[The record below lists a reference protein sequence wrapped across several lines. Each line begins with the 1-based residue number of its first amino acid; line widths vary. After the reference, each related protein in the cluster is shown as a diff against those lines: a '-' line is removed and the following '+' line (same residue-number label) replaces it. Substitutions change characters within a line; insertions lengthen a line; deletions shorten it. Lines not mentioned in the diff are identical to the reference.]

1 MLILPFLLFSISPAA
16 LRHAPAG
23 TEVHIRL
30 TTTVG
35 SYASRAGTRVSAVLI
50 APVLVDGETVLPAGS
65 VVSGKVRRA
74 ARVGLGI
81 RHETA
86 ALDLEF
92 NQVALPGGDPVAL
105 GARVAEVDNAR
116 EHVSG
121 NGRIQ
126 GVRATGSVS
135 YRVSGY
141 VRGLLFR
148 CELHALIAAWIV
160 KAAVINLPEP
170 EIYLPAGAE
179 LTLTLTEPLFLATS
193 VEAPVI
199 RALPGDEQTGDERPG
214 DDQTGDD
221 RADLH
226 RLVASMPSRTYATAR
241 QRPSDLTNVAIIGS
255 RDRVAAA
262 FAAGG
267 WSAARPL
274 SMRRRVQWLRAIGE
288 RHGFDSAPMSSLLL
302 NGARADMS
310 WEKGLNDISKRH
322 HIRLWK
328 QAGEWEGQD
337 VWIGAATRD
346 VDFGFLRPGRP
357 FTHKIAAEVDQE
369 RDKVAYDLVFTG
381 CTSRL
386 EWAGRTNVP
395 RVTDNGT
402 GDQITTDT
410 RLAVVELN
418 DCRAPRLS
426 TETIDTAPVPIH
438 GGKIALLARREILA
452 ARSDLLRN
460 NWFWR
465 GYEATR
471 WIGGVLRT
479 HVRGSSGPR
488 SFLSSFRHSSLPSPH
503 EAPPVLTTAQ
513 PPHFGTP

>member
-1 MLILPFLLFSISPAA
+1 MLILPFLLFWINPPAI
-16 LRHAPAG
+16 RQAPAG
-23 TEVHIRL
+23 TQVHIRL
-30 TTTVG
+30 ITTVG

-50 APVLVDGETVLPAGS
+50 APLMVEGETVLPAGS
-65 VVSGKVRRA
+65 VLFGNVRRV

-116 EHVSG
+116 ERVTRD
-121 NGRIQ
+121 GRIR
-126 GVRATGSVS
+126 GVRATGSGS

-141 VRGLLFR
+141 VRALLFR
-148 CELHALIAAWIV
+148 CELHAAIAAWIV

-179 LTLTLTEPLFLATS
+179 LTLILTEPLSLASS
-193 VEAPVI
+193 VEEPVTGV
-199 RALPGDEQTGDERPG
+199 LPDDERE
-214 DDQTGDD
+214 
-221 RADLH
+221 DLL
-226 RLVASMPSRTYATAR
+226 RLVASMPSRTHADAR
-241 QRPSDLTNVAIIGS
+241 QRPSDLTNVALIGS
-255 RDRVAAA
+255 RDQIAAA
-262 FAAGG
+262 FAAAG

-274 SMRRRVQWLRAIGE
+274 SFRRRVQWIRAIGE

-302 NGARADMS
+302 NGAQADMS
-310 WEKGLNDISKRH
+310 WEKGLNDVSKRH

-337 VWIGAATRD
+337 LWIGAATRD

-357 FTHKIAAEVDQE
+357 FTHKIAADVDQE

-381 CTSRL
+381 CTNTL
-386 EWAGRTNVP
+386 DWAARTNIP
-395 RVTDNGT
+395 RVTENGT
-402 GDQITTDT
+402 GDPMTTDT

-426 TETIDTAPVPIH
+426 TETIDNAPVPIH
-438 GGKIALLARREILA
+438 GGKMALFARREILS
-452 ARSDLLRN
+452 ARSDLIRN
-460 NWFWR
+460 NWYWR

-471 WIGGVLRT
+471 WMVGVLRT
-479 HVRGSSGPR
+479 HVRASSGP
-488 SFLSSFRHSSLPSPH
+488 
-503 EAPPVLTTAQ
+503 
-513 PPHFGTP
+513 